1 MDRSLSKKP
10 ACQQRQA
17 LMISEPYHLLIEK
30 QENNSGFF
38 HEALNDDKL
47 HHQELHIK
55 SMGHYFP
62 VRFGR

>member
-1 MDRSLSKKP
+1 
-10 ACQQRQA
+10 
-17 LMISEPYHLLIEK
+17 MISEPYHLLIEK
-30 QENNSGFF
+30 QENNLGFF
-38 HEALNDDKL
+38 HEAVKDDKL